1 VPEPFTTAEASA
13 LGFGRGRLSGRSASR
28 QLRGVYVCAD
38 DETSEA
44 TRIRA
49 ALRVL
54 PPGTVADGVTAVRL
68 YGVKL
73 GESAPLRLLTSHPH
87 PVRRPEVRVRRTSL
101 APKHVLVHQVPT
113 LRPEDAFVAA
123 ALELDLVDLVAAGDW
138 LVRLGHT
145 SPADLS
151 AAAARATGRGSRLAR
166 RAAALVRERV
176 DSVRET
182 ELRLAIVLAG
192 LPEPEANPVVL
203 VGGRRL
209 GRVDLF
215 LWAYRTV
222 IEYEGD
228 QHRTD
233 RAQWNRDIYRQE
245 QLVGDGNSL
254 VRVTAERMRSPRTVV
269 LAVHEAM
276 VKGGYK
282 GPAPTF
288 DVEWR
293 RLFATVR

>member
-1 VPEPFTTAEASA
+1 MPDPFTTSEAGA
-13 LGFGRGRLSGRSASR
+13 LGLGRGRLRGSIASR
-28 QLRGVYVCAD
+28 QLRGVYVVAD
-38 DETSEA
+38 DEVSEA

-54 PPGTVADGVTAVRL
+54 PSGTLADGVSALRL
-68 YGVKL
+68 RGVDL
-73 GESAPLRLLTSHPH
+73 GEAAPLRFVTSHPH
-87 PVRRPEVRVRRTSL
+87 PVRRPEVRVRRASVT
-101 APKHVLVHQVPT
+101 PRGVLVCQVPA
-113 LRPEDAFVAA
+113 LGPEDAFVSA

-145 SPADLS
+145 TPADLL
-151 AAAARATGRGSRLAR
+151 AAGADARGRGARSAR
-166 RAAALVRERV
+166 RAASLVRERV

-192 LPEPEANPVVL
+192 LPEPETNPVVL
-203 VGGRRL
+203 ARGRRV

-254 VRVTAERMRSPRTVV
+254 VRVTAERMRSPRAVV
-269 LAVHEAM
+269 LTVYDAI
-276 VKGGYK
+276 VKGGYR

-288 DVEWR
+288 DPEWR